1 MAAMSASFDLT
12 IGLDLRPQTTGAV
25 QFGLW
30 LCRTAN
36 VAEAQHLHAVH
47 VIEPD
52 VMLELLRH
60 ADEHTL
66 AGAFQQRGK
75 ELLDQIAHG
84 THLTPPEVFG
94 GDAVELLE
102 DRTRAHE
109 SSALLIS
116 RKAPGDRSL
125 AVPRLCAVARK
136 LLRRLKVPVI
146 VTPADLLMSQV
157 GEGPIVVAVDFTEGS
172 YRAYTWARF
181 LALDL
186 GRPLLLAHLADMPDQ
201 LGYGGFVATSRWEE
215 LSNEVLDRG
224 RERMDQFMKAHGI
237 EGVQMT
243 VARGPVLPG
252 LVELSNSSKACMLV
266 CGSGHHG
273 MLHRIVVP
281 SVASESAAMAHCA
294 VAVVP

>member
-1 MAAMSASFDLT
+1 MSASFDVTL
-12 IGLDLRPQTTGAV
+12 GLDLRPQTTGAV

-30 LCRTAN
+30 LCRTAK
-36 VAEAQHLHAVH
+36 VAEAQHMHAVH

-52 VMLELLRH
+52 VLLELLRH
-60 ADEHTL
+60 ADEETL
-66 AGAFQQRGK
+66 LGAFAQRGK
-75 ELLDQIAHG
+75 QLLDQVAHG
-84 THLTPPEVFG
+84 THLPPPEVFA

-102 DRTRAHE
+102 KRTRAHG

-125 AVPRLCAVARK
+125 SLPRLGAVARK
-136 LLRRLKVPVI
+136 LLRRLEVPVI
-146 VTPADLLMSQV
+146 VTPADLLVSQI

-186 GRPLLLAHLADMPDQ
+186 GRPLLLVHLADMPDQ

-224 RERMDQFMKAHGI
+224 RERMDQFMKGHGI
-237 EGVQMT
+237 EHAQT
-243 VARGPVLPG
+243 NVARGPVLPG
-252 LVELSNSSKACMLV
+252 LIDLATTAKACMLV

-273 MLHRIVVP
+273 LLHRIVVP
-281 SVASESAAMAHCA
+281 SVASESASMAPMA

>member
-1 MAAMSASFDLT
+1 MSASFDVTL
-12 IGLDLRPQTTGAV
+12 GLDLRPQTTGAV

-30 LCRTAN
+30 LCRTAG
-36 VAEAQHLHAVH
+36 VAEAQHMHSVH

-60 ADEHTL
+60 ADEETL
-66 AGAFQQRGK
+66 AGAFAQRGK

-84 THLTPPEVFG
+84 AHLPPPEVFG

-102 DRTRAHE
+102 DRTRAHA

-116 RKAPGDRSL
+116 RKAPGDHTISF
-125 AVPRLCAVARK
+125 PRLGEVARK

-146 VTPADLLMSQV
+146 VTPSDLLASQV
-157 GEGPIVVAVDFTEGS
+157 GEGPIVVAIDFTEGA

-224 RERMDQFMKAHGI
+224 RERMDKFLKAHGI
-237 EGVQMT
+237 ENVQTT

-252 LVELSNSSKACMLV
+252 LIELVTNAKACLLV

-273 MLHRIVVP
+273 MLRRIVVP
-281 SVASESAAMAHCA
+281 SVASESASMSPTA

>member
-1 MAAMSASFDLT
+1 LPAMSASFDVTL
-12 IGLDLRPQTTGAV
+12 GLDLRPQTTGAV

-30 LCRTAN
+30 LCRTAK
-36 VAEAQHLHAVH
+36 VAEAQHMHAVH

-52 VMLELLRH
+52 VLLELLRH
-60 ADEHTL
+60 ADEETL
-66 AGAFQQRGK
+66 LGAFAQRGK
-75 ELLDQIAHG
+75 ELLDQVAHG
-84 THLTPPEVFG
+84 THLPPPEVFA

-102 DRTRAHE
+102 KRTRAHG

-125 AVPRLCAVARK
+125 SLPRLGAVARK
-136 LLRRLKVPVI
+136 LLRRL
-146 VTPADLLMSQV
+146 
-157 GEGPIVVAVDFTEGS
+157 EGPIVVAIDFTEGS

-186 GRPLLLAHLADMPDQ
+186 GRPLLLVHLADMPDQ

-224 RERMDQFMKAHGI
+224 RERMDQFMKGHGI
-237 EGVQMT
+237 EHAQT
-243 VARGPVLPG
+243 NVARGPVLPG
-252 LVELSNSSKACMLV
+252 LIDLATTAKACMLV

-273 MLHRIVVP
+273 LLHRIVVP
-281 SVASESAAMAHCA
+281 SVASESASMAPMA

>member
-1 MAAMSASFDLT
+1 MSASFDVTL
-12 IGLDLRPQTTGAV
+12 GLDLRPQTTGAV

-30 LCRTAN
+30 LCRTAG
-36 VAEAQHLHAVH
+36 VAEARHLHPVH

-52 VMLELLRH
+52 VLVELLRH
-60 ADEHTL
+60 ADERTL
-66 AGAFQQRGK
+66 VGAFAQRGK
-75 ELLDQIAHG
+75 ELLDQVAHG
-84 THLTPPEVFG
+84 AHLPPPEVFSG
-94 GDAVELLE
+94 EAVELLE
-102 DRTRAHE
+102 ERTRAHG

-116 RKAPGDRSL
+116 RRAGSDRTLSF
-125 AVPRLCAVARK
+125 PRLGSVARK

-146 VTPADLLMSQV
+146 VTPADLLVSQV
-157 GEGPIVVAVDFTEGS
+157 GEGPLVVAVDFSEGS

-186 GRPLLLAHLADMPDQ
+186 GRPLLLAHFTDMPDQ

-237 EGVQMT
+237 ENVQTT

-252 LVELSNSSKACMLV
+252 LIDLAVSAKACMLV

-273 MLHRIVVP
+273 MLHRVVVP
-281 SVASESAAMAHCA
+281 SVASETASMSPLP
-294 VAVVP
+294 VAVIP

>member
-1 MAAMSASFDLT
+1 
-12 IGLDLRPQTTGAV
+12 
-25 QFGLW
+25 
-30 LCRTAN
+30 
-36 VAEAQHLHAVH
+36 

-52 VMLELLRH
+52 VLVELLRH
-60 ADEHTL
+60 ADERTL
-66 AGAFQQRGK
+66 VGAFAQRGK
-75 ELLDQIAHG
+75 ELLDQVAHG
-84 THLTPPEVFG
+84 SHLPPPEVFS

-102 DRTRAHE
+102 ERTRAHG

-116 RKAPGDRSL
+116 RKAPADRSISF
-125 AVPRLCAVARK
+125 PRLGSVARK

-146 VTPADLLMSQV
+146 VTPADLLVSQV
-157 GEGPIVVAVDFTEGS
+157 PDGPIVVATDFSEGS
-172 YRAYTWARF
+172 YRAFTWARF

-186 GRPLLLAHLADMPDQ
+186 NRSLLLAHFADMPDQ
-201 LGYGGFVATSRWEE
+201 LGYGGFVATSRWDE
-215 LSNEVLDRG
+215 LSNEVLDRN

-237 EGVQMT
+237 DNVQTT

-252 LVELSNSSKACMLV
+252 LVDLCDTAKACMLV

-281 SVASESAAMAHCA
+281 SVASEAASMASVA

>member
-1 MAAMSASFDLT
+1 MASMSASFAMTL
-12 IGLDLRPQTTGAV
+12 GLDLRPQTIGAV

-30 LCRTAN
+30 LCKTAG

-52 VMLELLRH
+52 VLLELLRH
-60 ADEHTL
+60 VDEETL
-66 AGAFQQRGK
+66 VGAFAQRGK
-75 ELLDQIAHG
+75 ELLDQVAHG
-84 THLTPPEVFG
+84 THMPPPEVFS

-102 DRTRAHE
+102 KRTRVHA

-116 RKAPGDRSL
+116 RKAAGDRSL
-125 AVPRLCAVARK
+125 SFPRLGSVARK
-136 LLRRLKVPVI
+136 LLRRLDVPVI
-146 VTPADLLMSQV
+146 VTPSDLLASHV
-157 GEGPIVVAVDFTEGS
+157 GEGPIVVAIDFTEGS

-186 GRPLLLAHLADMPDQ
+186 GRPLLLVHLADMPDQ
-201 LGYGGFVATSRWEE
+201 LGYGGFVATSRWDE

-237 EGVQMT
+237 HDVQTT

-252 LVELSNSSKACMLV
+252 LVDLATKAKACLLV

-273 MLHRIVVP
+273 ILHRVVVP
-281 SVASESAAMAHCA
+281 SVASETASMATVA